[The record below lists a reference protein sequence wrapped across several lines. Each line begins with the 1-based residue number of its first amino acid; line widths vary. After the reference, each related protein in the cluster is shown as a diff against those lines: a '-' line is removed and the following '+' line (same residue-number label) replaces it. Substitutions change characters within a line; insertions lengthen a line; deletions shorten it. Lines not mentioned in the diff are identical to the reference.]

1 MCEWKL
7 STPED
12 EYSKSPIINDD
23 RKRNYHVLS
32 QAGSQQ
38 QLNELSN
45 SPSFPPTAQTHWNQ
59 GTVLPWL
66 GQKDERSAKPALL
79 SMVDAVHI
87 ACLPYQPSL
96 FSTQHSGSQL
106 QQNRVSEE
114 KVTEC
119 KTPMRCVR
127 VCVCVCLPLVIWT
140 HQPDLCP
147 LCLDLLVWWQSFSR
161 FTTVKGG
168 YFRTGS
174 HSTCHLEVMFPIG
187 TCVFAPVVRI
197 WKFRCACKDTERL
210 IVN

>member
-1 MCEWKL
+1 MWEWKL

-32 QAGSQQ
+32 QAGSKQ

-59 GTVLPWL
+59 GTILPWL

-127 VCVCVCLPLVIWT
+127 VCVCVCVSPSSDLNSPAWFVSFVLGSAGLVT
-140 HQPDLCP
+140 E
-147 LCLDLLVWWQSFSR
+147 LLHVHHS
-161 FTTVKGG
+161 KGWI
-168 YFRTGS
+168 F
-174 HSTCHLEVMFPIG
+174 
-187 TCVFAPVVRI
+187 
-197 WKFRCACKDTERL
+197 
-210 IVN
+210 